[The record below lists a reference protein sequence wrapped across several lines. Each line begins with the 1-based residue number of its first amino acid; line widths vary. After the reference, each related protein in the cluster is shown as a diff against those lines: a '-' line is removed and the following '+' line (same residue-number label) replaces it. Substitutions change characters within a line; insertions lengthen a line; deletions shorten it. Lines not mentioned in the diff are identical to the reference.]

1 MFRGLEPRDHN
12 TYLDTR
18 PELGCHSSLL
28 KQQPNSNMTCEQLA
42 RKLAALNPQATAVE
56 IARQCLLIFNT
67 EPQPDRLADDEQLKV
82 ALRAA
87 NFRLDAAADQHS
99 AMAVELD
106 QLCQDGPVRF
116 SADQIWILLRAV
128 KVQSQ
133 LLELFTE
140 TPALA

>member
-1 MFRGLEPRDHN
+1 MFRGLEPCDHT

-18 PELGCHSSLL
+18 LESGCHLAPL
-28 KQQPNSNMTCEQLA
+28 MQRPNSIMTCEQLA
-42 RKLAALNPQATAVE
+42 RKLAALHPQATPVE
-56 IARQCLLIFNT
+56 IARQCLLILNT
-67 EPQPDRLADDEQLKV
+67 QPDPNLLTDEDQLKV
-82 ALRAA
+82 AIRAA

-99 AMAVELD
+99 AMAVELE

-140 TPALA
+140 APALA